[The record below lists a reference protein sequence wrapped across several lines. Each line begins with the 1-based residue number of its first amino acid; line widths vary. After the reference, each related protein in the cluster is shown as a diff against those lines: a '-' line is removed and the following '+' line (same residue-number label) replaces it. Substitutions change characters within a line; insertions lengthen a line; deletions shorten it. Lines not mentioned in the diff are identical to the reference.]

1 MIRVRGSIASLLVG
15 VGLLAVGFAALR
27 VSSRLWASTL
37 FSVALLSLVVAV
49 AASIYRRGFRLR
61 LFGRVCPVRRDVL
74 APVVWSGP
82 PEWLAGC
89 GLVSTPGPGPPWK
102 NG

>member
-1 MIRVRGSIASLLVG
+1 MSGF
-15 VGLLAVGFAALR
+15 LAVGFAALR

-49 AASIYRRGFRLR
+49 AALIYRRGPERDFWVGYV
-61 LFGRVCPVRRDVL
+61 LFGGTYWLLSFGPAPLNAWRDAWFPRRSW
-74 APVVWSGP
+74 PS
-82 PEWLAGC
+82 
-89 GLVSTPGPGPPWK
+89 WK